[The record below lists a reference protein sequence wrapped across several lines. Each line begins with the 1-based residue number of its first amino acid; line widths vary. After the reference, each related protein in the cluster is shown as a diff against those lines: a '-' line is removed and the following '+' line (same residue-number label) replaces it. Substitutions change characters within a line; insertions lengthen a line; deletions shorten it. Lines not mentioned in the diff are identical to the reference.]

1 MICYTHR
8 FADITTKKG
17 DKMQI
22 EDEILKILGKKG
34 TISILEFLN
43 QHHKGQ
49 YSQMRQFAD
58 THTLNTRTRD
68 LLKYELV
75 EHHLEREKTRKEWYE
90 ITEKGRNI
98 LQYAQKLFFAVL
110 ISEESE
116 KQDKM
121 DEKAKREL
129 LALLESKDTKEILQY
144 LRKQGEVQ
152 YTNFDL
158 SISPPTLNT
167 RLRKLLKFG
176 LIEHC
181 IAKQPKRREWYEI
194 TEKGRRV
201 LQSLEDIIRLV
212 EDAEDL

>member
-1 MICYTHR
+1 
-8 FADITTKKG
+8 
-17 DKMQI
+17 MQVK
-22 EDEILKILGKKG
+22 DEILKILGKKG

-43 QHHKGQ
+43 QHDKVQ

-58 THTLNTRTRD
+58 THTLNTRTRE

-90 ITEKGRNI
+90 ITEKGKNI

-110 ISEESE
+110 ISGEPE
-116 KQDKM
+116 KQGKM
-121 DEKAKREL
+121 DETTKREL
-129 LALLESKDTKEILQY
+129 LALLGSKDTKKILQY
-144 LRKQGEVQ
+144 LRQQEEVQ

-158 SISPPTLNT
+158 SISLPTFNT

-194 TEKGRRV
+194 TERGKNV
-201 LQSLEDIIRLV
+201 LKIMEDMGLTKK
-212 EDAEDL
+212 